1 MSEKRYRI
9 AGSDSDLA
17 RSYPDVAK
25 TLSISGRN
33 MSNICYGCVALFIR
47 CLGFCPQSREEVK
60 EMSALIKTI
69 NDHNVRPWLITSSGS
84 LLLFFHYIHQSFQ
97 NYSHLHRIYHLIQV
111 YAFLSIIILLNST

>member
-33 MSNICYGCVALFIR
+33 MSNICYGCMALFIR

-60 EMSALIKTI
+60 EMSVLIKTM
-69 NDHNVRPWLITSSGS
+69 NDHNVRPWLITSSDNFPYGTDTVA
-84 LLLFFHYIHQSFQ
+84 QSSFPSADAPAIGWS
-97 NYSHLHRIYHLIQV
+97 NPDMEEEFY
-111 YAFLSIIILLNST
+111 

>member
-33 MSNICYGCVALFIR
+33 MSNICYGCMALFIR

-60 EMSALIKTI
+60 EMSALIKTM
-69 NDHNVRPWLITSSGS
+69 NDHNVRPWMIISSGDLPIGADMS
-84 LLLFFHYIHQSFQ
+84 VTNGFPSAEDPDIGWSNPDMEEELY
-97 NYSHLHRIYHLIQV
+97 
-111 YAFLSIIILLNST
+111 

>member
-33 MSNICYGCVALFIR
+33 MSNICYGCMALFIR

-60 EMSALIKTI
+60 EMSVLIKTM
-69 NDHNVRPWLITSSGS
+69 NDHNVRPWLITTSDN
-84 LLLFFHYIHQSFQ
+84 LLIGGDFVAANGFPSAEDPGIGWSNPEMEEELY
-97 NYSHLHRIYHLIQV
+97 
-111 YAFLSIIILLNST
+111 

>member
-84 LLLFFHYIHQSFQ
+84 LPVGGEESASNVFPSSEDPIVGWSNPDMEEEFY
-97 NYSHLHRIYHLIQV
+97 
-111 YAFLSIIILLNST
+111 